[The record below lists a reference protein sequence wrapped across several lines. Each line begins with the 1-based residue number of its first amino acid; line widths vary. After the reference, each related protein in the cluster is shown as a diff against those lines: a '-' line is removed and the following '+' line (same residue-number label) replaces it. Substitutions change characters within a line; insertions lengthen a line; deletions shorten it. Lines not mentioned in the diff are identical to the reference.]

1 MTKQPVG
8 SSSSSKGVLHGN
20 LLLLKGGDL
29 ALTGI
34 SMLLNL
40 DQLVLPSLDLL
51 QQGLHMP

>member
-8 SSSSSKGVLHGN
+8 SSSSSKGLLHGN
-20 LLLLKGGDL
+20 SLLLKGGDL